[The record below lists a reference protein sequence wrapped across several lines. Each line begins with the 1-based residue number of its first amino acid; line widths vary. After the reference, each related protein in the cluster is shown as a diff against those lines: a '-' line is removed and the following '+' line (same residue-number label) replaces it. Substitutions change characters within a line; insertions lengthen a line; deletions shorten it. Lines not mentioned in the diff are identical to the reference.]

1 MYDVPVKATP
11 PWVGGV
17 RRHVDRRDQVR
28 VKQLELFNGN
38 GGLRRDRRLSVKH
51 FHRVVKVKLPGQA
64 GGSFRITSKLFKVSR
79 AVGVRKWSAVA
90 RFGWLDSGD
99 VAINVAVCLR
109 PHFHGMQRC
118 SSMGFAP
125 EVVCADGEEAGEQV
139 VVDGRWGSAPVNA
152 TRVEDLFSKG
162 GRAGGL
168 DAAKNRPHREALCV
182 RKEARGGGV
191 RGAFASRASG
201 AASNKY
207 RKCTGSFGVAWHFV
221 GVEGGQDRS
230 SVGSSDG
237 GVDA

>member
-1 MYDVPVKATP
+1 MPVKATAP
-11 PWVGGV
+11 CVGGV
-17 RRHVDRRDQVR
+17 RRHVDRRDQVG
-28 VKQLELFNGN
+28 VKQPELFSCN
-38 GGLRRDRRLSVKH
+38 GGLRRDRCLPVEH
-51 FHRVVKVKLPGQA
+51 FHRVMKVKLPGQA

-79 AVGVRKWSAVA
+79 AVGVREWSAVA

-99 VAINVAVCLR
+99 VAVNVAVCLR
-109 PHFHGMQRC
+109 PHFDGMQRC
-118 SSMGFAP
+118 SSMGLAP
-125 EVVCADGEEAGEQV
+125 EVVCADSEEAGEQV

-152 TRVEDLFSKG
+152 ARVEDLLPEG

-168 DAAKNRPHREALCV
+168 DAAKNRSHREALCI
-182 RKEARGGGV
+182 REEARSGGV

-201 AASNKY
+201 AASSKY
-207 RKCTGSFGVAWHFV
+207 RKCTGTFGVAWQFV